1 MHLVKDVDIIQK
13 VFLDVDLLQVEEIA
27 WKLLYHTQIV
37 ELPIGEGDDVRV
49 SLVLQHEVL
58 DDLLVHSRLAVDLL
72 VVTRGVLLGLLLA
85 PVIVEFVRA
94 SRRVRPSPPE
104 TVLSVL
110 LAPTMLARFSV
121 DLLVTFV
128 VSPALL

>member
-72 VVTRGVLLGLLLA
+72 VVTRGVLLGLLL
-85 PVIVEFVRA
+85 VR
-94 SRRVRPSPPE
+94 RLRPS
-104 TVLSVL
+104 V
-110 LAPTMLARFSV
+110 
-121 DLLVTFV
+121 
-128 VSPALL
+128 